1 MWNGRYTAEHTHPA
15 DPQYTEYYVHDKVT
29 GCKICNCFTQEAA
42 EKIARALNFAGE
54 E

>member
-1 MWNGRYTAEHTHPA
+1 MERYTADYTPPT
-15 DPQYTEYYVHDKVT
+15 DTQYTEYYVFDKLT
-29 GCKICNCFTQEAA
+29 GCKICECFTQEAA